1 MEEDLCL
8 PPVEVSVVLNGKLL
22 AAIKQVFRPMKWNWI
37 VFLSA
42 PGDISLPVDVIT
54 QQRYYSRHS
63 SRRVSKQQLVLFDC
77 KSKRCRRFSQIVL
90 KLSLA
95 SFILQLLK
103 KKTPYLV
110 PQVNTASSVWRIW
123 STRSIRL
130 VKAFGK
136 PTIFSCLSSFL
147 WLVTPPGIKLAFSK
161 TWETQGSA
169 VQTSTASSDSWTEQ
183 DQLPDGHSETTQR
196 MLFLMS

>member
-1 MEEDLCL
+1 MWNLILFSWTPHWYTELKKDPHKALTTPLSLWGFVFVFIVICCHLVEEDLSL

-22 AAIKQVFRPMKWNWI
+22 TAIKQVFRPMKWNWI

-103 KKTPYLV
+103 KKHL
-110 PQVNTASSVWRIW
+110 I
-123 STRSIRL
+123 
-130 VKAFGK
+130 
-136 PTIFSCLSSFL
+136 LSL
-147 WLVTPPGIKLAFSK
+147 
-161 TWETQGSA
+161 
-169 VQTSTASSDSWTEQ
+169 
-183 DQLPDGHSETTQR
+183 R
-196 MLFLMS
+196 